1 MFKKVLYGI
10 AGLAVG
16 FFVANAF
23 FMPEL
28 KAQTWGA
35 GSSSF
40 TETTM
45 KSSIPSSYGNLVAI
59 FELGMYFQAQDGTI
73 RIVKPRTNSEFDP
86 NVMVIK
92 RGE

>member
-1 MFKKVLYGI
+1 MFKKVLYGLT
-10 AGLAVG
+10 GLMIG
-16 FFVANAF
+16 FFLASAF

-28 KAQTWGA
+28 KAQTWGV
-35 GSSSF
+35 GSSTF

-45 KSSIPSSYGNLVAI
+45 KNSIPASYGNLVAI

-73 RIVKPRTNSEFDP
+73 RIVKPRTGSEFDP
-86 NVMVIK
+86 NVTVIK